1 MFQRF
6 FAFEFYARAFEECFD
21 HFSDALLHFGADC
34 TLTDQN
40 RETVQILGV
49 LAAQLYGV
57 GPMDP
62 LVLGSVAAVLALVTF
77 AACTLPARR
86 AARIDPIVALS
97 EQ

>member
-1 MFQRF
+1 MAGGFVAGIAGA
-6 FAFEFYARAFEECFD
+6 FAIRR
-21 HFSDALLHFGADC
+21 
-34 TLTDQN
+34 T
-40 RETVQILGV
+40 

-62 LVLGSVAAVLALVTF
+62 LVLGSVGAMLALVAF

-86 AARIDPIVALS
+86 ASRIDPIVALS